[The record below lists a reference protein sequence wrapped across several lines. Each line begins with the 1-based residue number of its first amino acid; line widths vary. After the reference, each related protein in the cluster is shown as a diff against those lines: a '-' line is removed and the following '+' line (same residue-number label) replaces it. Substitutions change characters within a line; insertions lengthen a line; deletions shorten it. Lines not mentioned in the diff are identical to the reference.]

1 MMQFL
6 HSGVHRAFLRDLM
19 RPFPV
24 AGEVPPELFVV
35 QCPQCRTDY
44 FANPL
49 REVPALALL
58 ATRRAIR
65 ATVRTRLAGEC
76 PDHTHRFDIDL

>member
-1 MMQFL
+1 MTQFL
-6 HSGVHRAFLRDLM
+6 HSGVHRAFLRDLT
-19 RPFPV
+19 RQFPV
-24 AGEVPPELFVV
+24 AGEVSPELFVV

-49 REVPALALL
+49 REVPPLAQL
-58 ATRRAIR
+58 AARRTIR
-65 ATVRTRLAGEC
+65 AAARMRLEREC